1 MQEAAFATPVDHSG
15 SNGFKMTDMYNDSYK
30 NRTPKKLQP
39 LPHMR
44 SSNLDSEI
52 HDSEFNGTMKRR
64 ADAAKQAL
72 ATFDR
77 NHMHRMIKPVAGDQN
92 QTKHS
97 N

>member
-1 MQEAAFATPVDHSG
+1 
-15 SNGFKMTDMYNDSYK
+15 
-30 NRTPKKLQP
+30 
-39 LPHMR
+39 MR
-44 SSNLDSEI
+44 SSKLDSEI
-52 HDSEFNGTMKRR
+52 DDSEFNGTMKRR